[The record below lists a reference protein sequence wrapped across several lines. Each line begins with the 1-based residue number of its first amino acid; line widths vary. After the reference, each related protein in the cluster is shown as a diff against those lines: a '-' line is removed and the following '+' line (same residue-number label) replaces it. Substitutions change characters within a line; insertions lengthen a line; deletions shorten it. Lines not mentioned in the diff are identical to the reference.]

1 MNTFTLED
9 ASLACI
15 VPRPCADPALRIHDA
30 VPRNGRARRQRMK
43 CVTHEACLPRQPG
56 EARYLSIG
64 RNAAPRYL

>member
-1 MNTFTLED
+1 VDTFTLEET
-9 ASLACI
+9 SLARV
-15 VPRPCADPALRIHDA
+15 VPRRRADSALRIHDA

-43 CVTHEACLPRQPG
+43 CVTDEARLPWQPG